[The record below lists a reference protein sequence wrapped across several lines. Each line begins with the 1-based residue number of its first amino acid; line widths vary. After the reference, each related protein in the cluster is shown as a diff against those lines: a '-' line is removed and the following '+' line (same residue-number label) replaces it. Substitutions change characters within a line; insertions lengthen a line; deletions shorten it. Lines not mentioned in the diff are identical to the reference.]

1 MTANVAVKCKLIEK
15 LVTKEAKDLRDT
27 KLSEKERLKE
37 LREKRLEKPQ
47 IDKSSA
53 RDKAL
58 TEKIADGKFSD
69 GKLTE
74 GGGLGGG
81 LRGGGGSP
89 SDLAIAH
96 LEARVSALE
105 SALSGP
111 SGAPAPQPF
120 IGSQLRPDLSQG
132 ALSAEEDFSQ
142 FHEQM
147 RQGSA
152 EAKRQYDTKL
162 KEQP

>member
-1 MTANVAVKCKLIEK
+1 VKLI
-15 LVTKEAKDLRDT
+15 
-27 KLSEKERLKE
+27 EKERLKE
-37 LREKRLEKPQ
+37 LREKRVEKRLEKPQ

-53 RDKAL
+53 RDKGL

-69 GKLTE
+69 GKFAE

-81 LRGGGGSP
+81 LGGGAGSQ
-89 SDLAIAH
+89 SELAVAH

-105 SALSGP
+105 SALSGQ
-111 SGAPAPQPF
+111 SGVPAPQPF

-132 ALSAEEDFSQ
+132 AFSAEEDFSEL
-142 FHEQM
+142 HEQM

-162 KEQP
+162 KEQS